1 MISYFYKTVNKN
13 YKVTVLLFTK
23 VRESG
28 IIYVKSFR
36 GTIELTKLILKLF
49 VDNKQRTPSDRRFR
63 IGVVGGACG
72 IILNLILAAFKAL
85 AGILFGSIAIIA
97 DAVNNLTDAA
107 SSVITLVGFKLA
119 SKKPDSDHPYGHGRM
134 EYLSGLVMAFIVL
147 LLGVSLAKSSVEGII
162 NPSELKFS
170 YLSVVILSL
179 SVLAKVWLALFYKKL
194 EKQTD
199 SKTFAAASADSRN
212 DAVSTSAVLVCTIL
226 HNLFDLHLD
235 GYVGL
240 VVSVL
245 ILLSGIGL
253 IKETI
258 DPLLGQPPSKELV
271 DEIYTRTMS
280 HNGVIGIHDLVV
292 HNYGPG
298 RIFASLHA
306 EVPADC
312 DMLESHDM
320 IDNIEKEF
328 REQMNLEMV
337 IHIDPV
343 VVDDPTVN
351 ELKELVMQIVK
362 DIDKTLNIHD
372 FRMVSGPTHTNL
384 IFDVVLPCEFEQN
397 EKSLKNEIDKRLS
410 EKRPDCFTVI
420 VFDRSYV

>member
-1 MISYFYKTVNKN
+1 MTEV
-13 YKVTVLLFTK
+13 LFTNLYG
-23 VRESG
+23 SG
-28 IIYVKSFR
+28 IIYKNVSGAR
-36 GTIELTKLILKLF
+36 ELTKLIIKLF
-49 VDNKQRTPSDRRFR
+49 IDNKPRTELSRRLRFG
-63 IGVVGGACG
+63 IVGGVCG
-72 IILNLILAAFKAL
+72 IIVNLLLAAFKAL
-85 AGILFGSIAIIA
+85 AGFMFGSIAIVA

-119 SKKPDSDHPYGHGRM
+119 SKKPDSDHPYGHGRI
-134 EYLSGLVMAFIVL
+134 EYLCGVIMAFIVL
-147 LLGVSLAKSSVEGII
+147 LLGVSLGKSSIEGIF
-162 NPSELKFS
+162 NPSDIKFS
-170 YLSVVILSL
+170 YLSVVILSV
-179 SVLAKVWLALFYKKL
+179 SVLAKLWLSFFYKKL

-212 DAVSTSAVLVCTIL
+212 DAFSTLAVLACTVIYK
-226 HNLFDLHLD
+226 LFGLNLD

-240 VVSVL
+240 AVSVL
-245 ILLSGIGL
+245 ILISGIGL
-253 IKETI
+253 VKETI

-271 DEIYTRTMS
+271 DEIQRRTMS

-306 EVPADC
+306 EVPANED
-312 DMLESHDM
+312 LLVSHDL

-343 VVDDPTVN
+343 VTDDPEIN
-351 ELKELVMQIVK
+351 ELKEIALCIVRE
-362 DIDKTLNIHD
+362 IDEKLTLHD
-372 FRMVSGPTHTNL
+372 FRAVKGPTHTNL
-384 IFDVVLPCEFEQN
+384 IFDVVLPAEYETS
-397 EKSLKNEIDKRLS
+397 EKKLKEDIDERLCA
-410 EKRPDCFTVI
+410 KRPDCFTVI